1 MKKYNYDGLNTVHN
15 HDFMEDQSFKDA
27 YNFAAKVIGKDYK
40 WYWRNY
46 IGIKLASNARKINM
60 NFVELGVGEGF
71 MTTSIVRYFQ
81 KTFGQLP
88 HFHLF
93 DTFNGIDTEI
103 VSQKEIDHWG
113 VTVEQ
118 RRDKYKTH
126 ICPKNVLE
134 ARLKKNFED
143 TKNFKFIKGSVPNS
157 INQGVISSLKNQ
169 GGISFMHID
178 MNNATPEREALK
190 ILYPLVAKGGFILF
204 DDYGFKGLE
213 FQKNA
218 INETCKK
225 LDICNPITLPTGQ
238 GLLIKMT

>member
-1 MKKYNYDGLNTVHN
+1 MYNFDGLKTSHN
-15 HDFMEDQSFKDA
+15 HDFMLDGEFLEA
-27 YNFAAKVIGKDYK
+27 YNFASNLIGKDYK

-46 IGIKLASNARKINM
+46 IGIHLASLAQNINT
-60 NFVELGVGEGF
+60 NFVEFGVGDGW
-71 MTTSIVRYFQ
+71 MVLSIIKHFDSKY
-81 KTFGQLP
+81 KIIP
-88 HFHLF
+88 KFHLF
-93 DTFNGIDTEI
+93 DTFDGIDTDL

-134 ARLKKNFED
+134 ARHKKNFED